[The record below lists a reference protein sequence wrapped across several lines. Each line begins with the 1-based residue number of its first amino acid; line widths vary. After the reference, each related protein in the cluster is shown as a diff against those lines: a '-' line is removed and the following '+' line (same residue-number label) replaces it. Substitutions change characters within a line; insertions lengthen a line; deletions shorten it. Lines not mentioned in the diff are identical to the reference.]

1 MVFGSYCSAGCLPAS
16 YLESW
21 RKSSGKKLLAE
32 KWKQFNMLVI
42 NFFSC
47 RNLHGVSWNNLFHDG
62 EDGAFDV
69 FLGKKTLFLPNS
81 MLEHEVPVY
90 KAVQKPRE
98 FVITFAKANHAG
110 FSHGFNDGE
119 ALNFAI
125 GDWFPLRA
133 IASRIYALLNMIPLL
148 HHEEL
153 IWPVNMAVM

>member
-1 MVFGSYCSAGCLPAS
+1 
-16 YLESW
+16 
-21 RKSSGKKLLAE
+21 
-32 KWKQFNMLVI
+32 
-42 NFFSC
+42 
-47 RNLHGVSWNNLFHDG
+47 
-62 EDGAFDV
+62 
-69 FLGKKTLFLPNS
+69 

-153 IWPVNMAVM
+153 ICKEAMLLYTSMELEASHTSILLRFFFVNLIRF